1 MGVIHL
7 TPEELA
13 ERWHT
18 TPGTLKDWRQKGRE
32 WGPHYIKFGRKV
44 LYPLPEVER
53 IEQARLMAATTVKAH
68 E

>member
-1 MGVIHL
+1 M
-7 TPEELA
+7 
-13 ERWHT
+13 
-18 TPGTLKDWRQKGRE
+18 
-32 WGPHYIKFGRKV
+32 GPHYIKFGRKV